1 MKINLRLLGIITTI
15 ALVSIFSFVG
25 YSHAQ
30 SSMLETRSLSEYG
43 IFIYVQT
50 LIRNSDGQLVT
61 YLGSSS
67 FTNLDINALKILLD
81 TEATA
86 DDPVFTIDDRKFQLI
101 KREKTLPQQ
110 KENGIASTLLY
121 HTKDGK
127 TSLVA
132 RFAHDGYRIIE
143 GDTVTSIWTFIRP
156 VN

>member
-1 MKINLRLLGIITTI
+1 MNFNCNLLVIIGI
-15 ALVSIFSFVG
+15 AAFVFMFSLAEFSF
-25 YSHAQ
+25 AQ
-30 SSMLETRSLSEYG
+30 PQTFKSQSLSDYE

-50 LIRNSDGQLVT
+50 LIRNSEGQLVT

-81 TEATA
+81 TEVSE
-86 DDPVFTIDDRKFQLI
+86 DDPIVTINDKKFQII
-101 KREKTLPQQ
+101 KREMTLPQQ

-143 GDTVTSIWTFIRP
+143 GDIVKSVWTFIIP
-156 VN
+156 AK

>member
-1 MKINLRLLGIITTI
+1 MKINLRLLGIIATI

-30 SSMLETRSLSEYG
+30 SSMFETRSLSDYG

-50 LIRNSDGQLVT
+50 LIRNSDGQLVA

-81 TEATA
+81 VEATEN
-86 DDPVFTIDDRKFQLI
+86 DPIVTINNKEFQVI
-101 KREKTLPQQ
+101 KRELTLLQE

-143 GDTVTSIWTFIRP
+143 GDTVKSVWTFIRP
-156 VN
+156 AN

>member
-1 MKINLRLLGIITTI
+1 MNFHIRLLVLFFLVG
-15 ALVSIFSFVG
+15 LVSIFSLVG
-25 YSHAQ
+25 YSYAQ
-30 SSMLETRSLSEYG
+30 SFKSQSLSDYG

-50 LIRNSDGQLVT
+50 IIRNSEGQLVT

-67 FTNLDINALKILLD
+67 FTNLDIKALTRLLD
-81 TEATA
+81 IEATK
-86 DDPVFTIDDRKFQLI
+86 DDPIVTINDQKFQII
-101 KREKTLPQQ
+101 KREMTLPQE

-143 GDTVTSIWTFIRP
+143 GDTVKSVWTFIRP
-156 VN
+156 AN